1 MPSQS
6 HYDDPKIR
14 WAAEV
19 GEEKRAC
26 FPKIHQRSAHFLLLL
41 LALLRVQG
49 GTDGTPIVFL
59 VLNMAPCTHLEA
71 IFISTKDD
79 KLPWSKAPALSP
91 SYGMVRSAPAW
102 PCQMY
107 IRHGPKRRRERERL
121 EIDHQWWERE
131 RGRERERDMKLWL
144 KKYTHWH
151 NSRGRLSVRLSSK
164 WCIAAAKCFR
174 ARSLWRCGFVGWA
187 GARRLLT
194 KFRIRTWRAQGNHMH
209 TSNV

>member
-49 GTDGTPIVFL
+49 GTDSAPIVFL
-59 VLNMAPCTHLEA
+59 MLNMAPCTHLEA

-107 IRHGPKRRRERERL
+107 IRHAPKRRGESERGWRSITNDGREKEGERE
-121 EIDHQWWERE
+121 I
-131 RGRERERDMKLWL
+131 DMKLWL
-144 KKYTHWH
+144 KKYTH
-151 NSRGRLSVRLSSK
+151 NSRGRRRHSVRETEL
-164 WCIAAAKCFR
+164 
-174 ARSLWRCGFVGWA
+174 
-187 GARRLLT
+187 
-194 KFRIRTWRAQGNHMH
+194 
-209 TSNV
+209 

>member
-49 GTDGTPIVFL
+49 GTDSTPIVYL
-59 VLNMAPCTHLEA
+59 MPNMAPCTHLEA

-79 KLPWSKAPALSP
+79 KLPWSKAPSLSP

-107 IRHGPKRRRERERL
+107 IRHAPKKREARDRSPMMGEGGD
-121 EIDHQWWERE
+121 IDL
-131 RGRERERDMKLWL
+131 KLWL
-144 KKYTHWH
+144 QKYTQL
-151 NSRGRLSVRLSSK
+151 SLQTLSLSVRRSSK
-164 WCIAAAKCFR
+164 
-174 ARSLWRCGFVGWA
+174 
-187 GARRLLT
+187 
-194 KFRIRTWRAQGNHMH
+194 
-209 TSNV
+209 